1 MWRRAAVLAGLA
13 ALACASASGAP
24 TATGCSF
31 TGARWQQDGT
41 TGRTYAVTVLRGV
54 TCARATILAAAL
66 THKHSRGPN
75 LRVPSPQGWLCLS
88 FTPRGSLVSR
98 GACARLGRRVAWQ
111 PTGGTT
117 TRGGPTPPKKPKPK
131 A

>member
-1 MWRRAAVLAGLA
+1 MWRRAAALAGVT
-13 ALACASASGAP
+13 ALACAAASGAP

-31 TGARWQQDGT
+31 TGARWHQDGT

-54 TCARATILAAAL
+54 TCAQATTLAAPL

-75 LRVPSPQGWLCLS
+75 LRVPAPRGWLCLA
-88 FTPRGSLVSR
+88 FTLRGSLVSR

-117 TRGGPTPPKKPKPK
+117 RPGGRKPPKERK

>member
-1 MWRRAAVLAGLA
+1 MWRLSAALAGLA
-13 ALACASASGAP
+13 ALACAAAPGAP

-31 TGARWQQDGT
+31 TGARWHVDAE

-54 TCARATILAAAL
+54 TCAQATTLAAAL

-75 LRVPSPQGWLCLS
+75 VRITAPRGWLCLS
-88 FTPRGSLVSR
+88 FTQRGSLVSR
-98 GACARLGRRVAWQ
+98 GACARLGKRVAWQ

-117 TRGGPTPPKKPKPK
+117 TPGGGKKPPKKPRP
-131 A
+131 